1 MIGLFFHEKIFVVI
15 RYDLLFFSVLLFLHS
30 NVLFC
35 SRDNK
40 KGQTLQ
46 LYTLLYHKRQKK
58 QWAHLTF
65 LFEKVSRVFFWWH
78 LSRELLIL
86 PPYPYRSTVVCWPKW
101 MYRKR
106 IKKKGTILN
115 FDLYMKKNSLIERAQ
130 VR

>member
-58 QWAHLTF
+58 Q
-65 LFEKVSRVFFWWH
+65 
-78 LSRELLIL
+78 
-86 PPYPYRSTVVCWPKW
+86 
-101 MYRKR
+101 
-106 IKKKGTILN
+106 
-115 FDLYMKKNSLIERAQ
+115 
-130 VR
+130 